1 MKNIYFLTL
10 CIIFNSL
17 LSYGQMDVSA
27 GVSLYN
33 SHDFNIGLNVGASLK
48 NFYFDIS
55 SNLKGGE
62 GDRLHFNT
70 DTTYNTNKDLKFLI
84 NTGYNISI
92 KENWFIT
99 PIIGFGRTW
108 DIYQSN
114 GARYRYFY
122 RNSKSFINIG
132 LSTKFFLNDDVGVI
146 VGAGYKELFKVSIV
160 YKLWD

>member
-1 MKNIYFLTL
+1 VKNIYFLTG

-17 LSYGQMDVSA
+17 LSYGQMDVSV

-33 SHDFNIGLNVGASLK
+33 SQDFNIGLNVGASLK
-48 NFYFDIS
+48 NFYLDIS

-70 DTTYNTNKDLKFLI
+70 DTTYNTDKDLIFLF
-84 NTGYNISI
+84 NAGYNFRI
-92 KENWFIT
+92 KEKWFIT
-99 PIIGFGRTW
+99 TIIGIGWTW

-132 LSTKFFLNDDVGVI
+132 LSTKFFLNDDVGLI
-146 VGAGYKELFKVSIV
+146 VGVGYKELFKVSIV